1 MPDSREKRPYSL
13 VDIAPGVSLKA
24 IPDGTDV
31 ARAHSFWAEYLL
43 LAFLLGLFLFRGF
56 IPAWKSLNTD
66 FRNYY
71 VAARLY
77 REGSSLLRVYDFT
90 WFQRQK
96 DHAGI
101 GPCVVGFVPDTLL
114 SALPIVPLAGLPPL
128 TAKRVWLVINAGL
141 LALSALILS
150 QITQLGWRRILIVM
164 FLAVEPLAKS
174 FLYGQMH
181 LVVFLLLAAT
191 VWLMKRKQP
200 VAGGISIALAAALK
214 LYPALF
220 VVFFLRKNQWR
231 ALAGLV
237 AGLVIL
243 AGLSVHLFGW
253 EVHRIYLSQ
262 ILPQM
267 GRGENIDPYAP
278 GWNSLT
284 ALLHRAFIREPEL
297 NPDPLV
303 HAPAV
308 YALVQPLC
316 QTLIFVPAIWL
327 LIPGAVRR
335 EHENLEWAAYTAM
348 LIALSTGPTSYH
360 LCILILAAALGLD
373 ALLATGRR
381 WEACILV
388 GLYGMICSPWMGLAP
403 GNADGWHMLLA
414 SPRVYLQLAL
424 AFYLYG
430 VIHGYPIVR
439 DRLRTHRRETLAFG
453 AAFLLLAAMGALQA
467 FHHLRNQFGNYSR
480 RLFTLPG
487 SLLQGEPTVGAKG
500 LYFTRMP
507 GTGESFE
514 TWRWSRSQLASLPPA
529 EDEFHPTS
537 APALTD
543 VWVEL
548 AGPVSNIVRFSNLN
562 GVGGPTSSIEV
573 ANGEQPSVSPDGK
586 MLAFV
591 REKHGRGELW
601 IKELER
607 NVNSL
612 AGEERKMV
620 EDSYDV
626 WEGAFEPGDRRII
639 FVAAPRGQPELY
651 SVDITS
657 GLSTQILIAGPAR
670 YPAFSPDGQWI
681 TYSRCERGTWHLCVT
696 NRTFGFSRPLV
707 KADCNAIS
715 PMWESDSRNLIYA
728 TDCGRGL
735 EMTALAHIEFS
746 PERGEMDQRCNRR
759 K

>member
-1 MPDSREKRPYSL
+1 
-13 VDIAPGVSLKA
+13 
-24 IPDGTDV
+24 
-31 ARAHSFWAEYLL
+31 
-43 LAFLLGLFLFRGF
+43 
-56 IPAWKSLNTD
+56 
-66 FRNYY
+66 
-71 VAARLY
+71 
-77 REGSSLLRVYDFT
+77 
-90 WFQRQK
+90 
-96 DHAGI
+96 
-101 GPCVVGFVPDTLL
+101 
-114 SALPIVPLAGLPPL
+114 
-128 TAKRVWLVINAGL
+128 
-141 LALSALILS
+141 
-150 QITQLGWRRILIVM
+150 
-164 FLAVEPLAKS
+164 
-174 FLYGQMH
+174 
-181 LVVFLLLAAT
+181 
-191 VWLMKRKQP
+191 
-200 VAGGISIALAAALK
+200 
-214 LYPALF
+214 
-220 VVFFLRKNQWR
+220 
-231 ALAGLV
+231 
-237 AGLVIL
+237 
-243 AGLSVHLFGW
+243 
-253 EVHRIYLSQ
+253 
-262 ILPQM
+262 
-267 GRGENIDPYAP
+267 
-278 GWNSLT
+278 
-284 ALLHRAFIREPEL
+284 
-297 NPDPLV
+297 
-303 HAPAV
+303 
-308 YALVQPLC
+308 
-316 QTLIFVPAIWL
+316 
-327 LIPGAVRR
+327 
-335 EHENLEWAAYTAM
+335 
-348 LIALSTGPTSYH
+348 
-360 LCILILAAALGLD
+360 
-373 ALLATGRR
+373 
-381 WEACILV
+381 
-388 GLYGMICSPWMGLAP
+388 
-403 GNADGWHMLLA
+403 
-414 SPRVYLQLAL
+414 
-424 AFYLYG
+424 
-430 VIHGYPIVR
+430 
-439 DRLRTHRRETLAFG
+439 
-453 AAFLLLAAMGALQA
+453 
-467 FHHLRNQFGNYSR
+467 
-480 RLFTLPG
+480 
-487 SLLQGEPTVGAKG
+487 
-500 LYFTRMP
+500 MP

-670 YPAFSPDGQWI
+670 YPAFSPDGRWI